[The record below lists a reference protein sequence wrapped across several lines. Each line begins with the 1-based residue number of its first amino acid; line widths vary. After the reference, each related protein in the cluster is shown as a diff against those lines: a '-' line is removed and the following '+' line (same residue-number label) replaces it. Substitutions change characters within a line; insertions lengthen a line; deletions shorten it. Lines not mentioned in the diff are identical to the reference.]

1 MARQE
6 LSKKEIENL
15 LLRVLSHFGEYGNGR
30 RDSAALSIGVS
41 RRTLDAWCSQ
51 ADPRT
56 VPAKQLWELEIEGAF
71 RDLPVKFGE
80 DILDAYDENDEH
92 ITSTTDKYRAVFLS
106 DVHCGS
112 VQTRNGK
119 RLELSEQLQQRSRL
133 RRMIASGKVSWSQAC
148 DALGCDAYVLICY
161 ISEDRHRRTP
171 PEFQVRLLEAYV
183 REQMEEYA

>member
-15 LLRVLSHFGEYGNGR
+15 LAKVLANFGEHGSAR
-30 RDSAALSIGVS
+30 RDSAALYIGVS

-56 VPAKQLWELEIEGAF
+56 IPARQLWELEVEGAF

-80 DILDAYDENDEH
+80 DIVDVYDESDEH
-92 ITSTTDKYRAVFLS
+92 IASTTDKHRAVFIA
-106 DVHCGS
+106 DVHNGS
-112 VQTRNGK
+112 VQTRTGK
-119 RLELSEQLQQRSRL
+119 RLELSSQLQLRSRL
-133 RRMIASGKVSWSQAC
+133 RRMIASGKISWSQAC
-148 DALGCDAYVLICY
+148 DALGCDQYVLICY
-161 ISEDRHRRTP
+161 MSEDRHYRTP

-183 REQMEEYA
+183 RENMGEYA